1 MRNYKKEILA
11 QIKKAGIKLPKNADL
26 DGFCNTIVK
35 QSLAVKVPVK
45 DLVDEFIQLQQS
57 PQPLIQE
64 PEESPAE
71 AVSKEDV
78 QKVLTPQESIRIAY
92 YPIITGKAAF
102 RHAFDL
108 RQLCIDRRLPYARQ
122 SRMIKESFE
131 EWNKYYT
138 DIIDKETMDKLENQ
152 LEDFLAGAGWDVQY
166 LWFTVNQELKKS
178 YPELNAEY
186 DVLTP
191 LYVCIS
197 LMDFTR
203 QKEKEYADL
212 LEERTGIR
220 PAFPEQKSI
229 KKLRTALDEIS
240 GKYKLDAT
248 PMIKLAIAVIN
259 NRLQEL
265 VFNDVERIN
274 DEW

>member
-1 MRNYKKEILA
+1 MRNFRKEILD
-11 QIKKAGIKLPKNADL
+11 QINKAGIKLPKNADL

-35 QSLAVKVPVK
+35 QSLAVKVPIK

-64 PEESPAE
+64 PGNSTTE
-71 AVSKEDV
+71 AITKEDV

-92 YPIITGKAAF
+92 YPIITGKAAS

-108 RQLCIDRRLPYARQ
+108 RQICIDRRLPYARQ
-122 SRMIKESFE
+122 SRIIKESYE

-138 DIIDKETMDKLENQ
+138 DIVDKETMDK
-152 LEDFLAGAGWDVQY
+152 LEDFLAGAGWDVQC

-229 KKLRTALDEIS
+229 KKLRAALNEIS
-240 GKYKLDAT
+240 GKYSLDAT

-259 NRLQEL
+259 NRLHEL
-265 VFNDVERIN
+265 VFNDVERVN

>member
-1 MRNYKKEILA
+1 MKNYRKEILA
-11 QIKKAGIKLPKNADL
+11 QIKAAGIKLPKNADL
-26 DGFCNTIVK
+26 DGFFNTIVK

-64 PEESPAE
+64 PENSPAQAITE
-71 AVSKEDV
+71 ADV
-78 QKVLTPQESIRIAY
+78 QKVLTPQEAIRIAY

-108 RQLCIDRRLPYARQ
+108 RQTCIDRRLPYARQ
-122 SRMIKESFE
+122 SRIIKESYE

-138 DIIDKETMDKLENQ
+138 DIVDNDTMKKLEDQ
-152 LEDFLAGAGWDVQY
+152 LEDFLAGAGWDVQC
-166 LWFTVNQELKKS
+166 LWFTVNQELKKR

-186 DVLTP
+186 DLLTP

-203 QKEKEYADL
+203 QKESEYADL

-220 PAFPEQKSI
+220 PAFPEQKSV
-229 KKLRTALDEIS
+229 KKLRAALNEIS
-240 GKYKLDAT
+240 GKYSLDAT

-265 VFNDVERIN
+265 VFNDVERVN

>member
-1 MRNYKKEILA
+1 MSNYKKEILS
-11 QIKKAGIKLPKNADL
+11 QIKKAGIKLPKNADP
-26 DGFCNTIVK
+26 DSFCNTFYK
-35 QSLAVKVPVK
+35 LSLAVSVPVM
-45 DLVDEFIQLQQS
+45 DLVDYFIRLKQIPL
-57 PQPLIQE
+57 PLIQE
-64 PEESPAE
+64 PEEIPAE
-71 AVSKEDV
+71 VITKEDV
-78 QKVLTPQESIRIAY
+78 MKVLTPQEAIRIAY

-102 RHAFDL
+102 RHAFVL
-108 RQLCIDRRLPYARQ
+108 RQICIDRRLPYARQ
-122 SRMIKESFE
+122 SRIIKESYE

-138 DIIDKETMDKLENQ
+138 DIVDKETMDKLEDQ
-152 LEDFLAGAGWDVQY
+152 LEDFLACAGWDVQC
-166 LWFTVNQELKKS
+166 LWFTVNQELKKR

-186 DVLTP
+186 DLLTP

-203 QKEKEYADL
+203 QKESEYADL

-220 PAFPEQKSI
+220 PAFPEQKSV

-240 GKYKLDAT
+240 GKYSLDAT

-265 VFNDVERIN
+265 VFNDVERVN

>member
-1 MRNYKKEILA
+1 MKNYRKEILA
-11 QIKKAGIKLPKNADL
+11 QIKAAGIKLPKNADL

-64 PEESPAE
+64 PENSPAQAITE
-71 AVSKEDV
+71 ADV
-78 QKVLTPQESIRIAY
+78 QKVLTPQEAIRIAY

-108 RQLCIDRRLPYARQ
+108 RQICIDRRLPYARQ
-122 SRMIKESFE
+122 SRIIKESYE

-138 DIIDKETMDKLENQ
+138 DIVDNDTMKKLEDQ
-152 LEDFLAGAGWDVQY
+152 LEDFLAGAGWDVQC
-166 LWFTVNQELKKS
+166 LWFTVNQELKKR

-186 DVLTP
+186 DLLTP

-203 QKEKEYADL
+203 QKESEYADL

-220 PAFPEQKSI
+220 PAFPEQKSV
-229 KKLRTALDEIS
+229 KKLRAALNEIS
-240 GKYKLDAT
+240 GKYSLDAT
-248 PMIKLAIAVIN
+248 PMIKLAIGVIN

-265 VFNDVERIN
+265 VFNDVERVN